1 MRVNARGQVTI
12 PARIRKDAGLGPGT
26 EVSLQLD
33 GDGVL
38 IVKEAQPRASGAQL
52 VAHLKKHGTN
62 RRDGD

>member
-12 PARIRKDAGLGPGT
+12 PARIRKDAGLSPGT

-33 GDGVL
+33 GDAVL
-38 IVKEAQPRASGAQL
+38 VVKETPPRALGVQL
-52 VAHLKKHGTN
+52 VAHLKKHATN